1 MIDQALVSA
10 TACVISVVLISIAPI
25 CAVESIERADAKT
38 QWRSSM
44 SQCVYDAH
52 GQVIFGASSIDVL
65 RLLAPAYNAL
75 ALILFFSGVT
85 YNVASKLWD
94 RHKISAVEYVRLESS
109 GSLEKDDTQNTQNTH
124 NAEGTTHEDET
135 DETSE
140 VTALML
146 PGKMNKAG
154 IAADAWDRARER
166 VCFIG
171 VVLASQSYSF
181 LLICIFA
188 VFNDKWWIDV

>member
-94 RHKISAVEYVRLESS
+94 RHKISTDEYV
-109 GSLEKDDTQNTQNTH
+109 SLQSMETVTETDDTRNTH
-124 NAEGTTHEDET
+124 NTDETTHEDAT
-135 DETSE
+135 DETFE
-140 VTALML
+140 ETVPML
-146 PGKMNKAG
+146 RINIHKAG
-154 IAADAWDRARER
+154 MAADAWDRARER